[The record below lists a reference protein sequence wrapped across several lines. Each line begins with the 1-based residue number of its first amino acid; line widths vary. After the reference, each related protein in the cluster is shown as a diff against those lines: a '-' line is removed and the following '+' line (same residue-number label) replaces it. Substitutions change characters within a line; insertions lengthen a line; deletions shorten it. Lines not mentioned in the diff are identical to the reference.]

1 MSGRVVL
8 KIQYL
13 AFGSAIFYSI
23 RANVYSI
30 TPNSRHIIPSPKMA
44 AISCIKAVVLDK
56 EGHGT
61 QLVLV
66 LLISLETF
74 SLPGNWQIFVSAAS
88 FSRWLSITNKTWLS
102 TSEYKKKRLNIR
114 QTGLKESTE
123 IFVLET
129 LKKKLKTIRSN
140 IEVD

>member
-1 MSGRVVL
+1 
-8 KIQYL
+8 
-13 AFGSAIFYSI
+13 
-23 RANVYSI
+23 
-30 TPNSRHIIPSPKMA
+30 MA
-44 AISCIKAVVLDK
+44 AISCTKAVVLDK

-74 SLPGNWQIFVSAAS
+74 SLPGNWQILFLRQVSQGGCLLQIRHG
-88 FSRWLSITNKTWLS
+88 FQHQNI
-102 TSEYKKKRLNIR
+102 KKSLNIR